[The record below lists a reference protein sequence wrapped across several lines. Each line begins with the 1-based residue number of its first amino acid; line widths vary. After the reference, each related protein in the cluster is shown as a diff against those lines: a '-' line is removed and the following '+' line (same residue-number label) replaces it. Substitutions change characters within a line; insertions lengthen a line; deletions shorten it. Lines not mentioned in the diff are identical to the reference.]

1 MEEPRCGM
9 KSAPSPTVQNQSKP
23 NGVKAAIMELTQ
35 WGEQR
40 GASEMTGNC
49 TRLALLLLVVRQPS
63 TAGSYWPIL
72 LEKSALV
79 SMAEKY
85 ASEIEIL
92 TFG

>member
-1 MEEPRCGM
+1 MALE
-9 KSAPSPTVQNQSKP
+9 
-23 NGVKAAIMELTQ
+23 AAIMELTQ

-40 GASEMTGNC
+40 GVSEVTGNC
-49 TRLALLLLVVRQPS
+49 TRLALLLLVVRRPS
-63 TAGSYWPIL
+63 TTGSYWPTL
-72 LEKSALV
+72 LKKSALV